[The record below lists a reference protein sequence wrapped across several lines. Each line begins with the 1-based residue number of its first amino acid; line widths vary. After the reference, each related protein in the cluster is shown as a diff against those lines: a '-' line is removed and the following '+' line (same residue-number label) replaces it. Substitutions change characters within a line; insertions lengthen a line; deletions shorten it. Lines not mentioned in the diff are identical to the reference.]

1 MDHRLSTKIMHLAY
15 SAINITNNNQQTS
28 AQQHNGETEQLLRYR
43 AYQYTCE
50 KYRNEIAAIQK
61 YIKGWLPSPPTP

>member
-1 MDHRLSTKIMHLAY
+1 MHLAY
-15 SAINITNNNQQTS
+15 SAIAINNTQQTGTHH
-28 AQQHNGETEQLLRYR
+28 QPDNEQLLRYQ
-43 AYQYTCE
+43 AYQLTCE